1 MTQYR
6 KERTLSVE
14 QHIDAFL
21 DEWQATTLRVA
32 EAVQA
37 KNISALNDIDVL
49 PGMTGSGN
57 TINAEG
63 MRHLGM
69 AAEKLLVREK
79 LAAKLQRWT
88 AINALGE
95 GLQAHIPKALKTKIL
110 SEHAIVTSAVATL
123 RTHRR
128 DDGHY
133 VFPVVFASRA
143 TTTDF
148 NIGAARIVAKP
159 IFETELV
166 DAWRHH
172 DAEEDKHGI
181 GARLADD
188 WRQHSADFDHFI
200 VVTMDGFEEK
210 MAWVAAIDAAQMLL
224 NILRMYFGYQ
234 TMDDVRIGNGF
245 IWQNKRSSLRLT
257 KQGDICLSSS
267 FGGAGSHLESGW
279 EVAFDRDLSGFGML
293 LATTVT
299 WPTVNEGRPDPM
311 FERLIYFN
319 RLIAEA
325 YGEPHDPIRLVRLIS
340 ALEAFSLIGSAD
352 KAHNLAHRCGAA
364 GGWGDPNLYCTI
376 YDAVREGYRWRNA
389 VVHGDAPS
397 DTDVRRAF
405 YGAERHL
412 LSIYLGMLSLHAGIA
427 NDVRPRSVSGL
438 RREFTNRIDMFF
450 WAPSLVT

>member
-1 MTQYR
+1 MKQFR
-6 KERTLSVE
+6 KEPTLSVE

-21 DEWQATTLRVA
+21 DEWQATTVRVA
-32 EAVQA
+32 QEVQA
-37 KNISALNDIDVL
+37 KNISALRDINVL

-57 TINAEG
+57 TINVEG
-63 MRHLGM
+63 MRHLSL

-88 AINALGE
+88 AIKALGE
-95 GLQAHIPKALKTKIL
+95 GLQAHLPRALTTKTL
-110 SEHAIVTSAVATL
+110 SEHAIVAKAVATL
-123 RTHRR
+123 RAYPR
-128 DDGHY
+128 DDGLY

-159 IFETELV
+159 IFEAELV
-166 DAWRHH
+166 DAWKRH
-172 DAEEDKHGI
+172 DSVEDKHGF
-181 GARLADD
+181 GAGLADD

-200 VVTMDGFEEK
+200 VVTMEGFEEK
-210 MAWVAAIDAAQMLL
+210 MAWTAAMDAAQMLL

-245 IWQNKRSSLRLT
+245 IWQNKRSSIRLT

-279 EVAFDRDLSGFGML
+279 EVAFGRDLSGFAML
-293 LATTVT
+293 LTTTVT

-364 GGWGDPNLYCTI
+364 GGWGDPLQYCTI

-405 YGAERHL
+405 YGIEHHL

-438 RREFTNRIDMFF
+438 RREFTSRIDMFF